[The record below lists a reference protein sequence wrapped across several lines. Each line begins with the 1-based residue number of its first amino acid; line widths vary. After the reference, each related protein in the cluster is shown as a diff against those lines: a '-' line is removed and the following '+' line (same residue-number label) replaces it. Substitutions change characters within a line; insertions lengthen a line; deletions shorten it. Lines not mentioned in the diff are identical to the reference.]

1 MDGKPDDDFDPVA
14 DAAKLPL
21 SDRAAH
27 KHWKVRENAYRE
39 LATKFLD
46 SEENGKIYTDF
57 FSALGKIVRDA
68 NAPAQLAG
76 FDAVS
81 NYADSAPPQLVRRV
95 ATDCVKGIVEKGLAG
110 RPANRQKAIDTFLM
124 FVGADAGDLSAD
136 VMCTAGFKHRTPKVV
151 VASVEAVTQAL
162 DTYGSSALPLKV
174 IATKLSPL
182 FNHSQEPVRNSAK
195 GLITLLHRWAG
206 DGVKVYLK
214 DAKEVIIKEMEAVFT
229 KNSKL
234 AKPKPKKL
242 TRSMEQRVRTRGGGE
257 QIEEDDGFGGAVA
270 EEEEVDVAVEINLM
284 EKLGKTKIQV
294 DAENNI
300 MKDWFTAADSKKWD
314 VRKSALD
321 TAVAI
326 IGESRLTPASHQE
339 VFTRLR
345 RILAKDA
352 NVNVVA
358 SASKLVS
365 SMAAGLKKNLP
376 PGMGKA
382 LMVDL
387 FGRLKEKN
395 RIVTD
400 PVSTALDALHQKKCI
415 KFYDHLDE
423 ITTAAGHKVP
433 KARCLVLQ
441 WLGRC
446 ILNGTAGAD
455 LKGTPFKTLAST
467 FVKATD
473 DSSPEVRDAA
483 LTGIASLQ
491 QLVGA
496 QNVRPYLEKLDKKRQ
511 EKVASIL
518 EKLPNPAKA
527 PSANAPGSDGSG
539 PAANT
544 RGKAKQRASASSS
557 VAEPSPKAQKPR
569 PKKRKVK
576 KPPVPLE
583 SDDEGESPLSPDA
596 ALAAAA
602 ERFEGFDPET
612 WSVKSFKAR
621 GAAAGVVLSGLSE
634 KESFTAEDISI
645 VLGLLSAPPGL
656 ADSNFMAAKPKLEL
670 FDMVAKK
677 CNSPLPRKT
686 LKPLLASAME
696 KLGDIKSAKMTVD
709 ILTSFVEAT
718 SPRYFMES
726 MAECTRETKNS
737 RALIAMIKMAGTV
750 VEDFGV
756 PAVPAQPVASMVS
769 ANITNGAPAAK
780 SGAAV
785 LACKMAS
792 RFGSDNFRALL
803 EKEGCPS
810 EGIEAFDTEMQKYNR
825 KPEPPTRK
833 RRFEKPMAPAESEE
847 EDSEEEELVKETAG
861 LNDGSIEVE
870 PTPSMQ
876 FEPIPEPEAL
886 MDQSSEPDVS
896 AKTNSK
902 SLSPAKGHSDERI
915 DKKPPIRA
923 SAAPRRA
930 RVQPKPDE
938 ASRASKSVSSEG
950 KVPEKSPSAEIT
962 PPVPAE
968 RVSISQEFIPGSRI
982 FLELKNSNWKKRQ
995 DALSTIQDILKKAHH
1010 HIKPNVGN
1018 EIVLALRARLSDSN
1032 RNLATMA
1039 YDVVDQFIRA
1049 MGPGGVVYLKVLA
1062 PAILGQGC
1070 IDIKRN
1076 VREAAMR
1083 ALDGCFETYGLSN
1096 VIPFCPLPLASLNA
1110 VVRKGFLEWLVPR
1123 LKGDIG
1129 EFNPVDEDLSCL
1141 IDPCLNCLRDK
1152 TAEVRHLAEQCV
1164 EQVIRSVGMVAVDN
1178 KVSLLSKAARI
1189 QLESV
1194 LANYRGNQSESSVAD
1209 PKSVSKVAS
1218 GVTPRT
1224 VRERPKSV
1232 AVPRTPAQK
1241 RTAATGDE
1249 ENTPATGN
1257 RRQRPAS
1264 ARVTPVVATPDPP
1277 EGSILNSN
1285 NGRDAR
1291 ARRYMNKRLRFV
1303 EQLSEAD
1310 PSGSIPPLIGED
1322 IEDISVDLK
1331 ECCSPKLFTLL
1342 TAPAN
1347 RFRMHVE
1354 AIELVSTELE
1364 EFPDTFSSVADV
1376 LFRWAA
1382 CRIEDPKTPPTV
1394 LVKLAG
1400 FVSHMCEV
1408 LMSSDVKLGD
1418 YEASAI
1424 LPTIIEKVGSNR
1436 ESVRSSMQ
1444 SAILSIADVVEDGI
1458 LLVLYTSCFRKPF
1471 STRSHTEVSKEVCRL
1486 IAKRCNDG
1494 AGIPAGVLPTIGRIA
1509 GGEDDAAG
1517 RAAASCLERAHD
1529 FFGDDLW
1536 TLVGELSNEEAA
1548 LLDVR
1553 LTSVINGMK
1562 HGVPSGTPAAEFDP
1576 VPESDTSIQPQV
1588 DAYYTGQ
1595 PAGAIPTD
1603 ICAEDF
1609 RLSVAPAP
1617 PPSVLTSISDSVN
1630 SATPMKTRQEMGLHT
1645 LPATP
1650 APPTRKQPSDALS
1663 EIEQMGTEVLNRLHS
1678 PDRDVQLSGLATVFE
1693 NLKADATLLSANVS
1707 AKILLRLVRCFG
1719 DTLERIESGQ
1729 PLEDDA
1735 AVLKSFLKGVIR
1747 FAREPEVL
1755 RRLDQCSVEYLL
1767 SDALNAMIPQ
1777 QVDGVEDWDQI
1788 RRGVN
1793 LMIVKV
1799 LESCDQ
1805 NLLFTAM
1812 INLLLANIRMM
1823 QRSAAEKMPAL
1834 AKSSICIK
1842 SIAKVAKRGFAE
1854 CRIDA
1859 LLRDIHVFL
1868 KANPVRRDGVS
1879 SSEDQTFAMRLLK
1892 TVVNAV
1898 IDEIGLEVLKK
1909 LGLIVQPEKS
1919 QLVQYVEMSL
1929 KEQGHPVEPIAQDV
1943 SSPLLPGTVKG
1954 QPSTSPVGVNQGGGS
1969 AGKKYASER
1978 GTPQNSPN
1986 NNDDANV
1993 GVPKSIQ
2000 GSGLAGRSA
2009 GQEYLDRLRDI
2020 QWRYGLKSDG
2030 GPIVE
2035 KENGNGTKQV
2045 TPEEVRGKAS
2055 SLRERMARIREM
2067 QGSGKDS

>member
-1 MDGKPDDDFDPVA
+1 MDVNPDDDFDPVA

-21 SDRAAH
+21 SDRVVH

-39 LATKFLD
+39 LATKFLE
-46 SEENGKIYTDF
+46 SEENGKIYTEF

-68 NAPAQLAG
+68 NAPAQLSG
-76 FDAVS
+76 FEAVS
-81 NYADSAPPQLVRRV
+81 NYADSAPPQLVRRL

-110 RPANRQKAIDTFLM
+110 RPANRQKATDTFLM
-124 FVGADAGDLSAD
+124 FVGADAGDLAAD
-136 VMCTAGFKHRTPKVV
+136 VMCTAGFKHKTPKVV
-151 VASVEAVTQAL
+151 VAAVEAVTQAL
-162 DTYGSSALPLKV
+162 DTYGSSALPLKA

-182 FNHSQEPVRNSAK
+182 FNHPQEPVRNAAK
-195 GLITLLHRWAG
+195 ALIILLHRWAG

-214 DAKEVIIKEMEAVFT
+214 DAKEVIVKEMEAVFA

-242 TRSMEQRVRTRGGGE
+242 TRATEQRVRTRGGGE
-257 QIEEDDGFGGAVA
+257 KVDQDDGFGEAVA
-270 EEEEVDVAVEINLM
+270 EEEEVDMAIEINLM
-284 EKLGKTKIQV
+284 DKLGKTKIQV
-294 DAENNI
+294 DAENNVL
-300 MKDWFTAADSKKWD
+300 KDWFTAADSKKWD

-321 TAVAI
+321 TAVEI
-326 IGESRLTPASHQE
+326 IGEARLIPVSHQE
-339 VFTRLR
+339 VFTRVR

-358 SASKLVS
+358 SSAKLVS
-365 SMAAGLKKNLP
+365 SMAAGLKKNFP
-376 PGMGKA
+376 AGMGKA
-382 LMVDL
+382 LMTDL

-400 PVSTALDALHQKKCI
+400 AVSTALDALHQKKCI
-415 KFYDHLDE
+415 RFFEHLDE
-423 ITTAAGHKVP
+423 ITAASGNKVP
-433 KARCLVLQ
+433 KARCLLLQ

-446 ILNGTAGAD
+446 ILNGTAGVD
-455 LKGTPFKTLAST
+455 LKGAPFKTLAAM
-467 FVKATD
+467 FLKATD

-483 LTGIASLQ
+483 LADIASLQ
-491 QLVGA
+491 RLVGS

-511 EKVASIL
+511 SKVASIL
-518 EKLPNPAKA
+518 EKLPDPTKS
-527 PSANAPGSDGSG
+527 PANAAAEDTSG

-544 RGKAKQRASASSS
+544 RGKVKQRTSASPASKDLS
-557 VAEPSPKAQKPR
+557 TSPKLEKPR
-569 PKKRKVK
+569 RKKRKVK
-576 KPPVPLE
+576 KPSVPLA
-583 SDDEGESPLSPDA
+583 SDDEGEISHSPEDA
-596 ALAAAA
+596 LVAAT
-602 ERFEGFDPET
+602 ERFEGFEAET
-612 WSVKSFKAR
+612 WNVKSFKAR
-621 GAAAGVVLSGLSE
+621 AAAAGVVISSLNE
-634 KESFTAEDISI
+634 KDVFSAEDVSI
-645 VLGLLSAPPGL
+645 VLGLLSSPPGL

-670 FDMVAKK
+670 FGMVAKK
-677 CNSPLPRKT
+677 CASPLPRKS
-686 LKPLLASAME
+686 LKPLLAAAME
-696 KLGDIKSAKMTVD
+696 KLGDIKSAKMTAD
-709 ILTSFVEAT
+709 TLISFVEAT
-718 SPRYFMES
+718 SPRYFIEV
-726 MAECTRETKNS
+726 MAECAKETKNS
-737 RALIAMIKMAGTV
+737 RALIAMIKMAATV

-756 PAVPAQPVASMVS
+756 PAVPAQPIASI
-769 ANITNGAPAAK
+769 AGPNIAEGAPAAK
-780 SGAAV
+780 SASVV

-792 RFGSDNFRALL
+792 RFGSDKFRELL

-810 EGIEAFDTEMQKYNR
+810 DGLEAFDSEMQKYNR
-825 KPEPPTRK
+825 EPEPPTRK
-833 RRFEKPMAPAESEE
+833 KRFENPVAPAESEE
-847 EDSEEEELVKETAG
+847 DESEEDTEYEKE
-861 LNDGSIEVE
+861 DREVQLA
-870 PTPSMQ
+870 PTR
-876 FEPIPEPEAL
+876 E
-886 MDQSSEPDVS
+886 SEPVSGTEAFSQEEQISGPSTQTVSTLAEDV
-896 AKTNSK
+896 T
-902 SLSPAKGHSDERI
+902 E
-915 DKKPPIRA
+915 KKPPVRP

-930 RVQPKPDE
+930 RAQPKTDDSNKPVKAAQPE
-938 ASRASKSVSSEG
+938 TKTI
-950 KVPEKSPSAEIT
+950 EKSAPVSQSSPS
-962 PPVPAE
+962 PPVPSE
-968 RVSISQEFIPGSRI
+968 RVSLSHEFIPGSRI

-995 DALSTIQDILKKAHH
+995 DALVSIQDILKKANNN
-1010 HIKPNVGN
+1010 IKPNVGN
-1018 EIVLALRARLSDSN
+1018 EIILALRARLSDSN

-1049 MGPGGVVYLKVLA
+1049 MGPGGVVYLKVMA

-1083 ALDGCFETYGLSN
+1083 ALDGCFETYGMSN
-1096 VIPFCPLPLASLNA
+1096 VVPFCPLPLASLNA

-1123 LKGDIG
+1123 LKGDVG
-1129 EFNPVDEDLSCL
+1129 DFKPAEEDLNCL
-1141 IDPCLNCLRDK
+1141 IDPCLNCLRDR

-1164 EQVIRSVGMVAVDN
+1164 AQVILSVGMVAVDN
-1178 KVSLLSKAARI
+1178 KVSVLSKAARI
-1189 QLESV
+1189 QLETV
-1194 LANYRGNQSESSVAD
+1194 LTNFRGSQAEPAAAEASA
-1209 PKSVSKVAS
+1209 VSKVPS
-1218 GVTPRT
+1218 GATPRPT
-1224 VRERPKSV
+1224 RERPKSI
-1232 AVPRTPAQK
+1232 AIPRTPAPK
-1241 RTAATGDE
+1241 RNAAAGDE
-1249 ENTPATGN
+1249 ESTPATGI

-1264 ARVTPVVATPDPP
+1264 ARVTPVVATPEIS
-1277 EGSILNSN
+1277 EGPILKAND
-1285 NGRDAR
+1285 GRDAR

-1310 PSGSIPPLIGED
+1310 PSGSVPPLIGED

-1436 ESVRSSMQ
+1436 ESVRGSMQ
-1444 SAILSIADVVEDGI
+1444 SAILSIGDVVEDGI

-1471 STRSHTEVSKEVCRL
+1471 SIRSHTEVSKEVCRL

-1536 TLVGELSNEEAA
+1536 TLVGELSNEEAG

-1562 HGVPSGTPAAEFDP
+1562 HGVATGTPAPDFEP
-1576 VPESDTSIQPQV
+1576 VVESDTTQPPAE
-1588 DAYYTGQ
+1588 AYFAGQ
-1595 PAGAIPTD
+1595 PTGNVPMD
-1603 ICAEDF
+1603 IRAEDF

-1617 PPSVLTSISDSVN
+1617 PASVLTSISDSVN
-1630 SATPMKTRQEMGLHT
+1630 SATPMKTRQEMGLHA
-1645 LPATP
+1645 LPETP
-1650 APPTRKQPSDALS
+1650 APPSRKQPLDAMS

-1678 PDRDVQLSGLATVFE
+1678 PDRDVQLSGLATIFE
-1693 NLKADATLLSANVS
+1693 NLKGDATLLRANVS

-1719 DTLERIESGQ
+1719 DTLERVESGQ

-1747 FAREPEVL
+1747 FAREPDVL
-1755 RRLDQCSVEYLL
+1755 RRLDQCSVEFLL

-1777 QVDGVEDWDQI
+1777 QVDGVDDWDQI

-1823 QRSAAEKMPAL
+1823 QRSAADKMPAL

-1868 KANPVRRDGVS
+1868 KANPVRRDGIA

-1892 TVVNAV
+1892 TVVNAI
-1898 IDEIGLEVLKK
+1898 IDEIGLEVLNR

-1929 KEQGHPVEPIAQDV
+1929 KEQGHAVEPLTQDV
-1943 SSPLLPGTVKG
+1943 GSPLTSETVKG
-1954 QPSTSPVGVNQGGGS
+1954 QPSSSPVGVNQGSSS
-1969 AGKKYASER
+1969 AGNKYSGER
-1978 GTPQNSPN
+1978 GTTQSSPKDGSN
-1986 NNDDANV
+1986 LTGKGAQGG
-1993 GVPKSIQ
+1993 GV
-2000 GSGLAGRSA
+2000 AGRSA
-2009 GQEYLDRLRDI
+2009 GQEYLERLRDI
-2020 QWRYGLKSDG
+2020 QWRYGLQTKPDG
-2030 GPIVE
+2030 SPIVE
-2035 KENGNGTKQV
+2035 KENGNGVKQV
-2045 TPEEVRGKAS
+2045 SPEEARGKAS

-2067 QGSGKDS
+2067 QGNGKES

>member
-21 SDRAAH
+21 SDRVVH
-27 KHWKVRENAYRE
+27 KHWKVREHAYRE
-39 LATKFLD
+39 LATKFLE

-68 NAPAQLAG
+68 NAPAQLVG

-110 RPANRQKAIDTFLM
+110 RPTNKQKAIDTFLM

-136 VMCTAGFKHRTPKVV
+136 VMSTAGFKHKTPKVV

-162 DTYGSSALPLKV
+162 DTYGSSALPLKT

-182 FNHSQEPVRNSAK
+182 FNHSQEPVRNAAK
-195 GLITLLHRWAG
+195 GLIILLHRWVG

-214 DAKEVIIKEMEAVFT
+214 DAKEVIVKEMEVVFAR
-229 KNSKL
+229 NSKL

-242 TRSMEQRVRTRGGGE
+242 TRAMEHRVRTRGGGE
-257 QIEEDDGFGGAVA
+257 KVEEDDGFGGALA
-270 EEEEVDVAVEINLM
+270 EEEEVDISVEINLM
-284 EKLGKTKIQV
+284 EKLAKTKIQV

-321 TAVAI
+321 TAVSI

-358 SASKLVS
+358 SSAKLVS
-365 SMAAGLKKNLP
+365 SMAAGLKKNFP
-376 PGMGKA
+376 PGMAKA

-400 PVSTALDALHQKKCI
+400 SVSSALDTLHQKKCI
-415 KFYDHLDE
+415 RFFEHLDE
-423 ITTAAGHKVP
+423 ITTASGHKVP
-433 KARCLVLQ
+433 KARCLLLQ

-446 ILNGTAGAD
+446 ILNGTAGVD
-455 LKGTPFKTLAST
+455 LKGPPFKSLAAM
-467 FVKATD
+467 FLKATD

-491 QLVGA
+491 QLVGS

-511 EKVASIL
+511 DKVASIL
-518 EKLPNPAKA
+518 EKLPDPAKA
-527 PSANAPGSDGSG
+527 PANAPPNDTSG

-544 RGKAKQRASASSS
+544 RGKVKQRSSASPS
-557 VAEPSPKAQKPR
+557 VKDPSPKTQKPR
-569 PKKRKVK
+569 PKKRHVK

-583 SDDEGESPLSPDA
+583 SDDEGETSHSSEDA
-596 ALAAAA
+596 LVAAA
-602 ERFEGFDPET
+602 ERFEGFEPET

-621 GAAAGVVLSGLSE
+621 AASAGLIISGLNE

-645 VLGLLSAPPGL
+645 VLGLLNTPPGL

-670 FDMVAKK
+670 FDMVSKK
-677 CNSPLPRKT
+677 CTAPLPRKS
-686 LKPLLASAME
+686 LKPILAAAME
-696 KLGDIKSAKMTVD
+696 KLGDIKSAKMTAD
-709 ILTSFVEAT
+709 ILISFVEAT
-718 SPRYFMES
+718 SPRYFMEVMS
-726 MAECTRETKNS
+726 ECSKETKNS

-756 PAVPAQPVASMVS
+756 PAVPAQPIASMVS

-792 RFGSDNFRALL
+792 RCGADNFRELL

-810 EGIEAFDTEMQKYNR
+810 EGIEAFDAEMQKYNR
-825 KPEPPTRK
+825 DPEPPTRK
-833 RRFEKPMAPAESEE
+833 RRFERPMAPV
-847 EDSEEEELVKETAG
+847 DSEEEESEEDIEDDRDVSEMGDPASSEVPKAAHEPELLAQQEPEPAVLAQADTK
-861 LNDGSIEVE
+861 NDSSPEENLGE
-870 PTPSMQ
+870 PT
-876 FEPIPEPEAL
+876 
-886 MDQSSEPDVS
+886 
-896 AKTNSK
+896 
-902 SLSPAKGHSDERI
+902 G
-915 DKKPPIRA
+915 KKPPVRA

-930 RVQPKPDE
+930 RVQSKPDE
-938 ASRASKSVSSEG
+938 PGKGSKPVTSDG
-950 KVPEKSPSAEIT
+950 KAPDNSAPVEQAPT
-962 PPVPAE
+962 VPAE
-968 RVSISQEFIPGSRI
+968 RVSISHEFIPGSRI

-995 DALSTIQDILKKAHH
+995 DALITIQGILKKAHY

-1049 MGPGGVVYLKVLA
+1049 MGPGGVAYLKVLA

-1083 ALDGCFETYGLSN
+1083 ALDGCFESYGLSN

-1129 EFNPVDEDLSCL
+1129 DFKPADEDLNCL
-1141 IDPCLNCLRDK
+1141 VDPCLNCLRDK

-1164 EQVIRSVGMVAVDN
+1164 EQVILSVGIVAVDN

-1194 LANYRGNQSESSVAD
+1194 LTNYRGNQVESNVAD
-1209 PKSVSKVAS
+1209 PSRVAKATS
-1218 GVTPRT
+1218 GVTPRPP
-1224 VRERPKSV
+1224 RERPKSV

-1241 RTAATGDE
+1241 RIASTGDD

-1257 RRQRPAS
+1257 RRQRPSS
-1264 ARVTPVVATPDPP
+1264 ARVTPVVAAP
-1277 EGSILNSN
+1277 EPSEVSMLKVN

-1354 AIELVSTELE
+1354 AIELVSAELE

-1382 CRIEDPKTPPTV
+1382 CRIEDSKTPPTV

-1444 SAILSIADVVEDGI
+1444 SAILSIGDVVEDGI

-1471 STRSHTEVSKEVCRL
+1471 SIRSHTEVSKEVCRL

-1536 TLVGELSNEEAA
+1536 ALVGELSNEEAA

-1562 HGVPSGTPAAEFDP
+1562 HGVTSGTPAADFEP
-1576 VPESDTSIQPQV
+1576 VTESDTTQPSV
-1588 DAYYTGQ
+1588 DAYFAGQ
-1595 PAGAIPTD
+1595 PTGAIPTD
-1603 ICAEDF
+1603 IRAEDF

-1630 SATPMKTRQEMGLHT
+1630 TATPMKTRQEMGLHA
-1645 LPATP
+1645 LPETP
-1650 APPTRKQPSDALS
+1650 APPSRKQPLDTLS

-1678 PDRDVQLSGLATVFE
+1678 PDRDVQLSGLATIFE
-1693 NLKADATLLSANVS
+1693 NLKGDATLLRANVS

-1755 RRLDQCSVEYLL
+1755 RRLDQCSVEFLL

-1777 QVDGVEDWDQI
+1777 QVEGVEDWDQI

-1823 QRSAAEKMPAL
+1823 QRSAADKMPAL

-1854 CRIDA
+1854 CRVDA

-1943 SSPLLPGTVKG
+1943 NSPLSPGTVKG
-1954 QPSTSPVGVNQGGGS
+1954 QPSSSPVGVNQGSGS
-1969 AGKKYASER
+1969 VGNKYGSER
-1978 GTPQNSPN
+1978 GSSQNSPN
-1986 NNDDANV
+1986 NTDNPNMGSAKPNL
-1993 GVPKSIQ
+1993 
-2000 GSGLAGRSA
+2000 GSGLVGRSA

-2020 QWRYGLKSDG
+2020 QWRYGLQAKPDG

-2035 KENGNGTKQV
+2035 KENGNGVKKV
-2045 TPEEVRGKAS
+2045 SPEEARGKAS

-2067 QGSGKDS
+2067 QGNGNNS